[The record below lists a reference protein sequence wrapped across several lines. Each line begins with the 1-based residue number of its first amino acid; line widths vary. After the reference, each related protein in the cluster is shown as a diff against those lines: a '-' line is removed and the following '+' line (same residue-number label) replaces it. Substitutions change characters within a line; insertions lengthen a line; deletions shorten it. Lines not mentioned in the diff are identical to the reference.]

1 MARQDTGKTVQSA
14 QLNEITGLS
23 ESEAQNRLRS
33 EGYNELPRSE
43 KRTPLRIMFEVLR
56 EPMLALLL
64 GGGLIYLALGDL
76 KEALILIAFAMFSI
90 IITIVQESRTERVL
104 EALRDLTSP
113 RALVIRDGERKRIA
127 GREVARG
134 DVVVI
139 EEGDRVPA
147 DLLLLQAHDLR
158 TDESL
163 LTGESVPVRKRS
175 GAVGETA
182 GGQRPGGDDQSFAY
196 SGTLSVGGSGLGE
209 VTATGVK
216 SEIGKIG
223 LSLSSLEI
231 EPPRL
236 RAQIQKLVWIF
247 SGIGAVACVT
257 TAVLY
262 ALWRGTWLEGLLAGI
277 ALGMAMLPE
286 EFPVVM
292 TIFMAMGAW
301 RISQARVLTRRAAA
315 IETLGSATVLCT
327 DKTGTLTQNKMSV
340 AELRR
345 IKGRETHFH
354 MDSAGKMPAVFQ
366 ELVEGG
372 LLASSQNP
380 FDPMDKAFHEL
391 AGRQIEVSQL
401 ARVKSRKL
409 ERTYGLRPDLL
420 AVTQV
425 WSAPG
430 RKGDLLVAAKGAP
443 EAIASLCRLSAKD
456 RKLMSAAVNDMAK
469 EGLRVLGVAH
479 AAFSAKSLPKSP
491 RSFAFEFIGLVG
503 LADPLR
509 ASVPEAVAQCHTA
522 GIRVIMITGDYPAT
536 AKAIAQQ
543 AGIHC
548 ENVVTG
554 DDLAELD
561 DPALAALLKTA
572 TVFARIM
579 PEQKLRIVNALKSD
593 GDIVAMTGDGVNDAP
608 SLKAAHIGV
617 AMGGRGTDV
626 AREASSIVLLDDDFS
641 SIVKAVRL
649 GRRIFDNLQKAMG
662 FVVAV
667 HVPIAGLALLPLVTG
682 LPILFGPVHIAFLEM
697 IIDPVCTLVY
707 EAEPEEGDIMARPP
721 RAPEAPLFSRY
732 LIAWSVA
739 QGTFVLMLMAAIYI
753 VVLQRGMPE
762 AEARALVF
770 FSMVLSTIGLIFV
783 NRSFGASALA
793 TIRRPNRA
801 LARVLLAVGG
811 MLALTLAWP
820 VVMELFRF
828 GPLHLDDLTLAAGA
842 GLVVVLALASVKRL
856 LPHDAVNHGAA
867 LRPFRR

>member
-1 MARQDTGKTVQSA
+1 MV
-14 QLNEITGLS
+14 
-23 ESEAQNRLRS
+23 
-33 EGYNELPRSE
+33 
-43 KRTPLRIMFEVLR
+43 
-56 EPMLALLL
+56 
-64 GGGLIYLALGDL
+64 
-76 KEALILIAFAMFSI
+76 
-90 IITIVQESRTERVL
+90 
-104 EALRDLTSP
+104 
-113 RALVIRDGERKRIA
+113 
-127 GREVARG
+127 
-134 DVVVI
+134 
-139 EEGDRVPA
+139 
-147 DLLLLQAHDLR
+147 
-158 TDESL
+158 
-163 LTGESVPVRKRS
+163 
-175 GAVGETA
+175 
-182 GGQRPGGDDQSFAY
+182 
-196 SGTLSVGGSGLGE
+196 
-209 VTATGVK
+209 ATGVK

-223 LSLSSLEI
+223 LSLSTLEI

-247 SGIGAVACVT
+247 SGIGAVACAT

-262 ALWRGTWLEGLLAGI
+262 ALLRGTWLEGLLAGI

-327 DKTGTLTQNKMSV
+327 DKTGTLTQNKMTV

-354 MDSAGKMPAVFQ
+354 LDAHGAMPAVFRDVVQ
-366 ELVEGG
+366 GG
-372 LLASSQNP
+372 LLASAQNP

-391 AGRQIEVSQL
+391 AGRAMEERQL
-401 ARVKSRKL
+401 ARVKGWKL

-425 WSAPG
+425 WSASG
-430 RKGDLLVAAKGAP
+430 HNGQFLVAAKGAP
-443 EAIASLCRLSAKD
+443 EAIASLCQLSAKD
-456 RKLMSAAVNDMAK
+456 RELMNIAVDEMAG
-469 EGLRVLGVAH
+469 EGLRMLGVAR
-479 AAFSAKSLPKSP
+479 ANFSGKSLPKSP
-491 RSFAFEFIGLVG
+491 RGFAFEFAGLVG
-503 LADPLR
+503 LRDPLR
-509 ASVPEAVAQCHTA
+509 DSVPEAVSQSLSA

-536 AKAIAQQ
+536 AKAIALQ

-548 ENVVTG
+548 DQVVTG
-554 DDLAELD
+554 DDLAKLD
-561 DPALAALLKTA
+561 DPALATLLKTA

-579 PEQKLRIVNALKSD
+579 PEQKLRIVNALKAD
-593 GDIVAMTGDGVNDAP
+593 GEVVAMTGDGVNDAP

-626 AREASSIVLLDDDFS
+626 AREASSIVLLDDDFG

-649 GRRIFDNLQKAMG
+649 GRRIYDNLQKAMG
-662 FVVAV
+662 FIVAV

-707 EAEPEEGDIMARPP
+707 EAESEEGDIMERPP
-721 RAPEAPLFSRY
+721 RAPDAPLFSRY
-732 LIAWSVA
+732 LIGWSIA
-739 QGTFVLMLMAAIYI
+739 QGAFVLMLIAGIYI
-753 VVLQRGMPE
+753 VALRLGMPE

-770 FSMVLSTIGLIFV
+770 FSTVLSTIGLVFV

-793 TIRRPNRA
+793 SIRRPNRA
-801 LARVLLAVGG
+801 LARVLIAVGG

-820 VVMELFRF
+820 LASSMFRF

-842 GLVVVLALASVKRL
+842 GIVVLLALASVKRL
-856 LPHDAVNHGAA
+856 LPHDGAHHGTA
-867 LRPFRR
+867 LRSLRK